1 MIEVTAALAA
11 AVFVYLVCLAAG
23 KMLLQA
29 LRATLYRSEEYFF
42 GFVLGSAIV
51 STLVFILTA
60 LHLAY
65 DSVFLAT
72 GAAILALGVW
82 RRAYRFSDQRLAPV
96 PWFWRAGFALGYAIF
111 GVIYLEAALLPEI
124 GPDAVLY
131 HVVLPAR
138 YLREHCFPPN
148 TRNMMANL
156 SEGIEMLF
164 LCAYPLAK
172 SSAGAMVHL
181 VFTLVAPLG
190 MLSYARR
197 AGLYAAG
204 VAGALLFFLS
214 PVVGRLGTTGYVDVA
229 VACILFAVYYLFEIW
244 RKERNT
250 RLLVGV
256 GLLAGFCFAAKYT
269 AFLAI
274 PYVLALILWESW
286 RARAILWRPIV
297 ITSVCAVVTMAP
309 YIVKNAVM
317 IGNPVAP
324 FGNRFFPNPMMTI
337 SLERA
342 YADVMRHWEGVRLA
356 EVPLEATIHGGRLQ
370 GVLGPVFLLAP
381 LALLALRTSAG
392 RRLLLAGAIFSS
404 TYFASIATRFM
415 VPSLPFLS
423 LALASVLPRV
433 ALPVLILAHG
443 VLSWPTMVA
452 RFADGS
458 CWRLRNLV
466 WQEALRQRPDF
477 LKRHLVE
484 YETGLAIEKNV
495 PRGQPVFAF
504 GGFQQAYHSHE
515 IIVSWQSTFANGLA
529 DALLTQVSP
538 ERLPTWRITYD
549 FSERKV
555 KKIRLVQQDSRAEE
569 EWSVTELRILRK
581 GIELPRAPEWRL
593 RASHNMWTVQSAFD
607 NNPVTR
613 WTSGQPLS
621 PGMWLEVDFGKEESI
636 DAVIVECTGDQSHEP
651 LRVEFQNAAG
661 GREILRADPAIYE
674 RRKLNGL
681 RAAAAETFKL
691 NHVYWILISTSD
703 PYAAEFASHPEEW
716 NATLVVDNGHHR
728 LYRLN

>member
-1 MIEVTAALAA
+1 MEVALALAA
-11 AVFVYLVCLAAG
+11 AGFTYVVCLAAG

-51 STLVFILTA
+51 STLVFVLTA

-65 DSVFLAT
+65 SGVFLAT
-72 GAAILALGVW
+72 GAAILGLAVW
-82 RRAYRFSDQRLAPV
+82 RRAYRFSDKRLAPV
-96 PWFWRAGFALGYAIF
+96 PWIWRAGFALCYATF
-111 GVIYLEAALLPEI
+111 AVVYLEAALLPEI

-131 HVVLPAR
+131 HVALPAR
-138 YLREHCFPPN
+138 YLREHCFPVN

-164 LCAYPLAK
+164 LFAYPLAK

-197 AGLYAAG
+197 AGIYAAG

-214 PVVGRLGTTGYVDVA
+214 PIVGRLGTTGYVDVA
-229 VACILFAVYYLFEIW
+229 VACVLFAVYYLFEIW
-244 RKERNT
+244 RQERNT
-250 RLLVGV
+250 RLLVAV

-269 AFLAI
+269 AFLAV
-274 PYVLALILWESW
+274 PYVLVLILWESW
-286 RARAILWRPIV
+286 RARAILWRSIV
-297 ITSVCAVVTMAP
+297 ITSVCAVATMAP
-309 YIVKNAVM
+309 YVVKNAVV

-342 YADVMRHWEGVRLA
+342 YAEVMRHWEGVRLA
-356 EVPLEATIHGGRLQ
+356 DVPLEATIHGGRLQ

-381 LALLALRTSAG
+381 LALMALRTSAG

-433 ALPVLILAHG
+433 ALPVMILAHS
-443 VLSWPTMVA
+443 VLSWPTVVA
-452 RFADGS
+452 RFSDRS
-458 CWRLRNLV
+458 SWRLYNLI
-466 WQEALRQRPDF
+466 WQDALRQRPDF
-477 LKRHLVE
+477 LKRRLVE

-495 PRGQPVFAF
+495 PPGQPVFAF
-504 GGFQQAYHSHE
+504 GGFQQTYHSHE
-515 IIVSWQSTFANGLA
+515 IIVSWQSAFANGLA
-529 DALLTQVSP
+529 DALLTPVSP
-538 ERLPTWRITYD
+538 ERLPTWRLAYD
-549 FSERKV
+549 FPERKV
-555 KKIRLVQQDSRAEE
+555 RKLRLVQQDSRAEE
-569 EWSVTELRILRK
+569 EWSVTELRLLRK
-581 GIELPRAPEWRL
+581 GVELPRAPAWRL
-593 RASHNMWTVQSAFD
+593 RASHNIWTVQSAFD

-621 PGMWLEVDFGKEESI
+621 PGMWLEVDFGEERGMDS
-636 DAVIVECTGDQSHEP
+636 VVVECTGDQSHAP
-651 LRVEFQNAAG
+651 LRVEFENVKG
-661 GREILRADPAIYE
+661 GREILREDPAIYE
-674 RRKLNGL
+674 RRKPDGL

-703 PYAAEFASHPEEW
+703 PYATEFASHPEEW
-716 NATLVVDNGHHR
+716 NATLVVDHGHHR